1 MLELSRFE
9 MIVGKEGIEKLKNIS
24 IIIFG
29 VGGVGSYAAEA
40 IARSGVGEITLV
52 DYDEVCI
59 TNINRQIHALK
70 SSIGKRKVDIMKER
84 IAEIN
89 STINVKAV
97 NIQYDSDSHNKIFD
111 KKYDFVIDAIDMVSS
126 KLLLAEWCYKNNIKI
141 ISSMG
146 TGNKFHPEKL
156 EISDIKKTSVCPL
169 ARVIRYELKKRGVKK
184 LTVVYSKENPVKSDK
199 GSHNCKKNCVCPS
212 KGEHIDC
219 TGKKSIPGSTSFVP
233 PAAGMLIASYVVR
246 EILGIK

>member
-1 MLELSRFE
+1 MDQFSRTR
-9 MIVGKEGIEKLKNIS
+9 IIIDNIGIEKLKNS
-24 IIIFG
+24 HVAIFG
-29 VGGVGSYAAEA
+29 VGGVGGYIAES
-40 IARSGVGEITLV
+40 IARCGVGSITIV
-52 DYDEVCI
+52 DFDTISI
-59 TNINRQIHALK
+59 TNINRQIIALH
-70 SSIGKRKVDIMKER
+70 STIGKSKVDVLKER
-84 IAEIN
+84 ILDINPNCKVYSINRLYNAESAN
-89 STINVKAV
+89 
-97 NIQYDSDSHNKIFD
+97 DIFTEQFD
-111 KKYDFVIDAIDMVSS
+111 YVADAIDMVSS

>member
-1 MLELSRFE
+1 
-9 MIVGKEGIEKLKNIS
+9 
-24 IIIFG
+24 
-29 VGGVGSYAAEA
+29 
-40 IARSGVGEITLV
+40 
-52 DYDEVCI
+52 
-59 TNINRQIHALK
+59 
-70 SSIGKRKVDIMKER
+70 
-84 IAEIN
+84 
-89 STINVKAV
+89 
-97 NIQYDSDSHNKIFD
+97 
-111 KKYDFVIDAIDMVSS
+111 
-126 KLLLAEWCYKNNIKI
+126 
-141 ISSMG
+141 MG

-169 ARVIRYELKKRGVKK
+169 ARVIRYELKKIGVKK